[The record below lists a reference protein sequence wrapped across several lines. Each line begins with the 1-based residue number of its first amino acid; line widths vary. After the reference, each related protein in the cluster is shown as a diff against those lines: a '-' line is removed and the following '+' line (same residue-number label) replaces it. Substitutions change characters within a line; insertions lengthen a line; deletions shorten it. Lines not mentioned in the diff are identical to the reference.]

1 MNGTDDWARDPGVR
15 RLREV
20 FAAVEQTG
28 DALLAAWSIEPF
40 DAGLRRRRE
49 RALQVF
55 QQAWGLAAQS
65 GRAVGPDEAAWL
77 YARSLQAVLAK
88 EGHAADQD
96 PDDLLGPAWALDLV
110 KEVGP

>member
-1 MNGTDDWARDPGVR
+1 MNTNDDWARDPGVR

-20 FAAVEQTG
+20 FAAVEQTAE
-28 DALLAAWSIEPF
+28 ALLAAWSIDPF
-40 DAGLRRRRE
+40 DARLRRWRE

-55 QQAWGLAAQS
+55 QQAWGLATQS

-88 EGHAADQD
+88 EGQAADQD
-96 PDDLLGPAWALDLV
+96 PDDLLGPAWVFDLA
-110 KEVGP
+110 KEAGP